1 MMNFEATACIRR
13 GRGTTAAATVNLD
26 FRGNVGHVTSMRT
39 LTTQPPMKETSAGA
53 FIGFVAS
60 TEGSL
65 IKKENI
71 CKIVDHVIE
80 AKLR

>member
-39 LTTQPPMKETSAGA
+39 LAAQPPMKEASASA
-53 FIGFVAS
+53 FIGFGAFVVES
-60 TEGSL
+60 SGMT
-65 IKKENI
+65 KTT
-71 CKIVDHVIE
+71 
-80 AKLR
+80 AKTQT